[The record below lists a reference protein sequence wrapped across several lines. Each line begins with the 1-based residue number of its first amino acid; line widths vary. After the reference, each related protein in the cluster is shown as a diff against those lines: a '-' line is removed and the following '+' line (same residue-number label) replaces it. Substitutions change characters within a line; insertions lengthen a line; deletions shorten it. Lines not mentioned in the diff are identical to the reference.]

1 MHGLLSQIG
10 GEPLDID
17 DFHRLHE
24 AEKVDAALTLV
35 LRT

>member
-1 MHGLLSQIG
+1 MRGLLSQIG

-24 AEKVDAALTLV
+24 ADKVDVALTQV